1 MSITKAERL
10 AKIHAEA
17 LQQFDQVEKAGREE
31 RMQALSD
38 RRFYSIAGAQWE
50 GAFLEQFANRPRIE
64 VNKVHKAVIRIINE
78 YRNNRISVEYIPRD
92 GSTGDDLAETCNGL
106 YRADEADSQA
116 QKALDNAFEEAVG
129 GGFGAWRLKSEYED
143 EYDEDGNEHQRIRFE
158 PIYDADSTVYF
169 DLNSRRDDKSDAMF
183 CFVLTPMTPE
193 AYQAEYD
200 DDPASWRKSVHMVQF
215 DWMSPDVVYVAEYY
229 RVEVQKQTI
238 HIYRGL
244 DGVSEERYTDE
255 ELEDPDTMMMIEAT
269 GMTKTGEKKIKR
281 RRVHKY
287 IMSGSRVLE
296 DQGYIAGPNIPVV
309 PVYGKRWVVDNRE
322 RFMGAVRLSKDA
334 QRLKNMQLSRLAEV
348 SAISPIRTPIFTPEQ
363 VAGHELRWSEMHIK
377 NYPYMLVNPVTQ
389 VDGSEMPT
397 GPLGYT
403 EPPDLPAPLAALLQ
417 LTEGDM
423 QDMLGVI
430 DGGEEIQPNVS
441 GKAIELIQ
449 TRSDANNFIFMDN
462 MAQAVKRAGEIWLG
476 MARELYVEEGRAMK
490 TLDQNNTIGSVTLA
504 EPMIDPETT
513 RTVLGNDLTRAKYD
527 TLVTVGPS
535 SVSRRAA
542 TVRSLVGMMQFVT
555 DPETQMVLSSMAIMN
570 MEGEGLQ
577 DTRDF
582 FRGKLLAIGAVKPT
596 PEEEEEMAAA
606 QEQAEPDA
614 AEQLLRAEAE
624 KSISQAELNR
634 ARVGETEAKTVR
646 HLAEVDNAD
655 KSLAIEAQS
664 LRMPQI
670 R

>member
-1 MSITKAERL
+1 
-10 AKIHAEA
+10 
-17 LQQFDQVEKAGREE
+17 
-31 RMQALSD
+31 
-38 RRFYSIAGAQWE
+38 
-50 GAFLEQFANRPRIE
+50 
-64 VNKVHKAVIRIINE
+64 
-78 YRNNRISVEYIPRD
+78 
-92 GSTGDDLAETCNGL
+92 
-106 YRADEADSQA
+106 
-116 QKALDNAFEEAVG
+116 
-129 GGFGAWRLKSEYED
+129 
-143 EYDEDGNEHQRIRFE
+143 
-158 PIYDADSTVYF
+158 
-169 DLNSRRDDKSDAMF
+169 
-183 CFVLTPMTPE
+183 
-193 AYQAEYD
+193 
-200 DDPASWRKSVHMVQF
+200 
-215 DWMSPDVVYVAEYY
+215 
-229 RVEVQKQTI
+229 
-238 HIYRGL
+238 
-244 DGVSEERYTDE
+244 
-255 ELEDPDTMMMIEAT
+255 
-269 GMTKTGEKKIKR
+269 
-281 RRVHKY
+281 
-287 IMSGSRVLE
+287 
-296 DQGYIAGPNIPVV
+296 
-309 PVYGKRWVVDNRE
+309 
-322 RFMGAVRLSKDA
+322 
-334 QRLKNMQLSRLAEV
+334 
-348 SAISPIRTPIFTPEQ
+348 
-363 VAGHELRWSEMHIK
+363 
-377 NYPYMLVNPVTQ
+377 VTQ

-513 RTVLGNDLTRAKYD
+513 RTVLGNDLTQAKYD